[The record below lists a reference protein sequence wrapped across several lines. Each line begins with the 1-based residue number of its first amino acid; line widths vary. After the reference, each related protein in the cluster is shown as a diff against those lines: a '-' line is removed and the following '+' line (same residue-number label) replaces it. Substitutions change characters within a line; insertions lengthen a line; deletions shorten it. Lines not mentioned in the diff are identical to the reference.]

1 MDETY
6 PDADDLRRKIE
17 AGGAPGF
24 LFETWAYRD
33 GLGKRDS
40 YEWMQGRLEDGHDR
54 LGARL
59 GMDVVPVGN
68 AWYGIRKLRS
78 ELDLY
83 HDDGRHPNRA
93 GSYVAACV
101 FYAELIG
108 RDPTLSRFNA
118 GLDPD
123 DARFLQ
129 ETAYSAVDWN

>member
-6 PDADDLRRKIE
+6 PYADDLRRKIE

-40 YEWMQGRLEDGHDR
+40 YEWMQGRLEDGYDR

-68 AWYGIRKLRS
+68 AWYGIRKAEVGARS
-78 ELDLY
+78 LPRRRQAPQPSRLVRCRLCLVR
-83 HDDGRHPNRA
+83 GTNRPRSDAESLQRGA
-93 GSYVAACV
+93 GS
-101 FYAELIG
+101 G
-108 RDPTLSRFNA
+108 
-118 GLDPD
+118 
-123 DARFLQ
+123 
-129 ETAYSAVDWN
+129 